1 MWRGR
6 PLRTWL
12 HKECQGCYKHLTHC
26 LPNEELTVYLCQSV
40 SFFHSSIGR
49 KASHH
54 HTVRERKNGKRTPV
68 QDQLLMMPVKLVK
81 GKAPIS
87 RIEWTYLGINP
98 KLGVVGLVAMIL
110 MIYRSRS
117 TNPMRG
123 VLHLHPRKRTR
134 ITRSP
139 AVTTSRLSPHEGTI
153 MVMHHRTRIIHPV
166 QRSTG
171 FRRQDSLPETPM
183 SGLGEVSCARVR
195 FCCSV
200 TNRL

>member
-1 MWRGR
+1 MEKG
-6 PLRTWL
+6 LRC
-12 HKECQGCYKHLTHC
+12 K
-26 LPNEELTVYLCQSV
+26 
-40 SFFHSSIGR
+40 
-49 KASHH
+49 
-54 HTVRERKNGKRTPV
+54 
-68 QDQLLMMPVKLVK
+68 DQLLMMPVKLVK

-123 VLHLHPRKRTR
+123 VLHLHPRRRTR

>member
-1 MWRGR
+1 M
-6 PLRTWL
+6 
-12 HKECQGCYKHLTHC
+12 
-26 LPNEELTVYLCQSV
+26 YLCQSV
-40 SFFHSSIGR
+40 SFIHSSIGR

-123 VLHLHPRKRTR
+123 VLHLHPRRRTNHQISGGDYFTPQSSR
-134 ITRSP
+134 RHNHGYASP
-139 AVTTSRLSPHEGTI
+139 NSNYSPSAKKHGFSSSR
-153 MVMHHRTRIIHPV
+153 
-166 QRSTG
+166 
-171 FRRQDSLPETPM
+171 FA
-183 SGLGEVSCARVR
+183 ARNTHVR
-195 FCCSV
+195 FGRS
-200 TNRL
+200 